1 MRISGDDENFN
12 EWTKH
17 KHVPACSH
25 MNAIKRI
32 GPWMATESWNF
43 GEGIDHAE
51 IKCLT
56 AISAVESID
65 ETRWTCRVCGHNP
78 QWTEDRID
86 QSRMESE
93 FLALRFP
100 SSDVWIMKQNWICC
114 LFTFD
119 AITMGYEL
127 EIVAA
132 QKHMLHTNSRS
143 TSRNSFCSCAVR
155 VKLEHNDCIVRPD
168 IFKWINSVMQAKT
181 ALDWLGLSELRHNDD
196 NKQSIRIPNAISI
209 PQRVATIEFRRNLI
223 SLSSIITSWCG
234 KNCYATIKIHFY
246 R

>member
-1 MRISGDDENFN
+1 MRIFGDDENIN

-25 MNAIKRI
+25 LNAIERV

-65 ETRWTCRVCGHNP
+65 ETRWTCHWRLIRS
-78 QWTEDRID
+78 ESKRIRN
-86 QSRMESE
+86 SSI
-93 FLALRFP
+93 AFP
-100 SSDVWIMKQNWICC
+100 SKFVRSSDVWIMKQNWICC
-114 LFTFD
+114 MFTLD
-119 AITMGYEL
+119 PINMRCEL

-132 QKHMLHTNSRS
+132 QRHMLHTNSRS

-155 VKLEHNDCIVRPD
+155 VKLKHNDCIVRPD
-168 IFKWINSVMQAKT
+168 IFKMINFVMQAKT
-181 ALDWLGLSELRHNDD
+181 ALDWLGLSQLRHNDD
-196 NKQSIRIPNAISI
+196 NKQTIEIPEPNAISI
-209 PQRVATIEFRRNLI
+209 SQRVATIEFRRNLI
-223 SLSSIITSWCG
+223 FPSSITTSWCG
-234 KNCYATIKIHFY
+234 KNCYATIKINFY